1 MRKPQTARVVG
12 VDLFCGAGGVTC
24 GMRRAGVDVKLGI
37 DSEVRFS
44 KTYELN
50 NAPAVYWC
58 RDITGVAGLE
68 ISNAIALLPSQ
79 KFFLSAC
86 APCQPFS
93 RHNKR
98 GVLRGHQDERSDLL
112 DEVGRI
118 LCEFSRKPDYIFVEN
133 VPGISTKM
141 DSALKRFEQTLF
153 DLKYST
159 VSGVIDAA
167 KYGVPQHRRRFI
179 LVAKLGISYV
189 SLPLETHGPG
199 RQFGYETVE
208 AIRRYPAVGAGET
221 NLIFPNHQSRRL
233 SQINLD
239 RIREIP
245 KDGGSRESLT
255 GELVLK
261 CHKKA
266 LGHKDVYGRLA
277 WQRPAPT
284 ITTRCVSLSNGRF
297 GHPDQDR
304 ALTVR
309 EAARL
314 QSFPDDYE
322 FFGTGIDSQAKQVGN
337 AVPVLLAEIITRNLV
352 A

>member
-79 KFFLSAC
+79 KFILSAC

-118 LCEFSRKPDYIFVEN
+118 LREFSRKPDYIFVEN

-221 NLIFPNHQSRRL
+221 NLILPNHQSRRL

>member
-189 SLPLETHGPG
+189 SPPLETHGPG

-208 AIRRYPAVGAGET
+208 AIRRYPAVGAGEIHSASG
-221 NLIFPNHQSRRL
+221 LSSPSLPVRL
-233 SQINLD
+233 SQKEFRNRTD
-239 RIREIP
+239 RRYC
-245 KDGGSRESLT
+245 RWM
-255 GELVLK
+255 V
-261 CHKKA
+261 
-266 LGHKDVYGRLA
+266 R
-277 WQRPAPT
+277 
-284 ITTRCVSLSNGRF
+284 
-297 GHPDQDR
+297 QDR
-304 ALTVR
+304 YNPPAAICTHGSHFTGGIRALS
-309 EAARL
+309 RL
-314 QSFPDDYE
+314 VQSW
-322 FFGTGIDSQAKQVGN
+322 
-337 AVPVLLAEIITRNLV
+337 
-352 A
+352 